1 MAKLPRLA
9 FLPPVSLAALAVLA
23 ALTGACSSSD
33 DGSPSN
39 QSPGQPGGVTGLP
52 GDGTWFGPS
61 ECPRARDRDVE
72 ASPLRCAA
80 PATSAFAV
88 CSCGAL
94 TANNTLTVDRRGE
107 TGEWGALGVDGAYTT
122 SAPVVVGGDLRAG
135 ASILSNNTHQIGGDL
150 LCGASFGANADV
162 RVAGDAVLGGP
173 VNVPNPRL
181 YVDGTLTLP
190 AEADLSGVADAGSV
204 VRRQVRVE
212 APCDCTEPFD
222 VGGAV
227 AAARD
232 EARQGGGSLLANAP
246 DAMVGLSEPADLT
259 YACGR
264 HYVNGVTPNNTLR
277 LRIEGKVTLY
287 VDGDVRTA
295 APFTVELGPEAELDL
310 YVGGAFQ
317 PNNTVVMGAAARPD
331 ALRLYV
337 AGPVTTAAPV
347 SLYGSL
353 YAPAS
358 SVTANNTIDLWGAAF
373 AGSFTLAAPFVVHEA
388 GPSVDARGCLQPEI

>member
-9 FLPPVSLAALAVLA
+9 FLPLVALA

-33 DGSPSN
+33 DDSPSN

-61 ECPRARDRDVE
+61 ECPRALDRDVE

-80 PATSAFAV
+80 PATNAFAV
-88 CSCGAL
+88 CACGAL
-94 TANNTLTVDRRGE
+94 TANNTLNVERRGAA
-107 TGEWGALGVDGAYTT
+107 GEWGALGVDGAYTT
-122 SAPVVVGGDLRAG
+122 SAPVVLGGDLRVG
-135 ASILSNNTHQIGGDL
+135 SSILSNNTHQIDGDL
-150 LCGASFGANADV
+150 LCGAAFSANSDV
-162 RVAGDAVLGGP
+162 RVGGDAVLGGP
-173 VNVPNPRL
+173 VNMPNPRL
-181 YVDGTLTLP
+181 NVDGTLTLP
-190 AEADLSGVADAGSV
+190 SEADLLGVAAAGAV

-212 APCDCTEPFD
+212 APCDCSEPFD
-222 VGGAV
+222 VAGAV

-232 EARQGGGSLLANAP
+232 EARQGNGNLLANAP
-246 DAMVGLSEPADLT
+246 DAMVGLSEPAELT

-264 HYVNGVTPNNTLR
+264 HYLNGITPNNTLR

-295 APFTVELGPEAELDL
+295 APWTLELGPDAELDL
-310 YVGGAFQ
+310 YVGGAFE
-317 PNNTVVMGAAARPD
+317 PNNTVVMGAATRPD

-373 AGSFTLAAPFVVHEA
+373 AGSYTLAAPVVVHEA
-388 GPSVDARGCLQPEI
+388 GPSIDARGCLQPEI